1 VRAEFALFAAA
12 ITLSLVALLVAPRRI
27 AQAWRVPTA
36 LLVAGIGVALPLLLY
51 QLIDPS
57 VSAGRALWEW
67 SAAGGP
73 TIQASYRLDG
83 LGAVAIA
90 AGFGYVAAALLGN
103 ARSAASP
110 RLLPSL
116 ALAIGFMF
124 IAVVVTV
131 DLVAATVAIAVL
143 AAVTAFGMLLVAP
156 APSAMRIAAYF
167 AIGIQGFVVA
177 ALLIARQGGA
187 SLAFSA
193 ISPSAISAGA
203 VLAATAG
210 AALFAGLYPFVPWRY
225 QPAQALAAAEREPL
239 RGLLAMP
246 AGVAASIVLLRV
258 LGVTSVD
265 LSALGLPLVGLIPRL
280 VVLGVALVAFG
291 VRARARGRASRRA
304 IVTTILATAV
314 LAGWDD
320 LHWSYVV
327 LAAAALTVLYAA
339 AVSLALPEQWEVARH
354 DVTLATLWV
363 AFAVGTPIALAA
375 GLFIVVSAALAALL
389 ESVWMPPHRA
399 YMATM
404 ATSVW
409 TVTGAIGLAAGAA
422 SAADPATAVA
432 AVLVIVLVLGLELA
446 HAGRRLAQGEAPP
459 DLDIAAAI
467 AALFSTALVA
477 SLLSLP
483 IPDAL
488 ALLRR
493 PIEPIEPIDPV
504 VTIGMVVAATILVIS
519 ARMLRPLL
527 PDFGALADRLQRF
540 VWAADP
546 VPTGVATFRALE
558 RAVTIASAGFALFEQ
573 RAGVWLAAVLIV
585 ALLVWSTR

>member
-1 VRAEFALFAAA
+1 VRAEFTLFAAA

-36 LLVAGIGVALPLLLY
+36 LLVATLGAISPLLLY
-51 QLIDPS
+51 QLTDPALA
-57 VSAGRALWEW
+57 AGRALWEW

-73 TIQASYRLDG
+73 TIQATYRLDG
-83 LGAVAIA
+83 LAAVALS
-90 AGFGYVAAALLGN
+90 AGFAYVAAALLAN
-103 ARSAASP
+103 ARSASSP
-110 RLLPSL
+110 RFLPSL
-116 ALAIGFMF
+116 CLAIGFAF

-131 DLVAATVAIAVL
+131 DLVAAAVAIAVL
-143 AAVTAFGMLLVAP
+143 AAVSAFATLLVAP
-156 APSAMRIAAYF
+156 APSAMRMAGYLAV
-167 AIGIQGFVVA
+167 GIQGFVVA

-187 SLAFSA
+187 SVAFDA
-193 ISPSAISAGA
+193 ISPSAVSPGAILAAAAGA
-203 VLAATAG
+203 G
-210 AALFAGLYPFVPWRY
+210 LFAGLYPFVPWRY
-225 QPAQALAAAEREPL
+225 QPAQALLAAEREPL

-258 LGVTSVD
+258 LGVTNID
-265 LSALGLPLVGLIPRL
+265 LSTLGLPVLGLLPRL
-280 VVLGVALVAFG
+280 VTLAVILVAFAF
-291 VRARARGRASRRA
+291 RARARGRASPRG
-304 IVTTILATAV
+304 IVTTIVAAAV
-314 LAGWDD
+314 LAGWDQ
-320 LHWSYVV
+320 LHWSYVILTAAV
-327 LAAAALTVLYAA
+327 LTILYAA

-354 DVTLATLWV
+354 DVTLATLWI
-363 AFAVGTPIALAA
+363 ALAVGTPVALAS
-375 GLFIVVSAALAALL
+375 GLFILVSASFAALL

-399 YMATM
+399 YIAIM

-409 TVTGAIGLAAGAA
+409 TVTGIIGLATGAA

-432 AVLVIVLVLGLELA
+432 AVLVVMVVLILELA

-459 DLDIAAAI
+459 DLDIAAAV

-488 ALLRR
+488 ALLQR
-493 PIEPIEPIDPV
+493 PLEAIDPV
-504 VTIGMVVAATILVIS
+504 IAIGTVVAATILVIA

-527 PDFGALADRLQRF
+527 PDLEVFAARLQRF

-546 VPTGVATFRALE
+546 VPTGVAIFKTLE
-558 RAVTIASAGFALFEQ
+558 RAVTVATGGFALFEQ

>member
-1 VRAEFALFAAA
+1 
-12 ITLSLVALLVAPRRI
+12 
-27 AQAWRVPTA
+27 
-36 LLVAGIGVALPLLLY
+36 
-51 QLIDPS
+51 
-57 VSAGRALWEW
+57 
-67 SAAGGP
+67 
-73 TIQASYRLDG
+73 
-83 LGAVAIA
+83 
-90 AGFGYVAAALLGN
+90 
-103 ARSAASP
+103 
-110 RLLPSL
+110 
-116 ALAIGFMF
+116 MF

-156 APSAMRIAAYF
+156 ARSAMRIAAYF

-187 SLAFSA
+187 SLAFGAISASA
-193 ISPSAISAGA
+193 ISPGA
-203 VLAATAG
+203 VLASTIG
-210 AALFAGLYPFVPWRY
+210 AALFGGLYPFVPWRY

-265 LSALGLPLVGLIPRL
+265 LSALGLPVIGLVPRL
-280 VVLGVALVAFG
+280 VLLGLALVAFG
-291 VRARARGRASRRA
+291 VRARARGGASRRA
-304 IVTTILATAV
+304 IMTTIIATAV
-314 LAGWDD
+314 LAGWDEF
-320 LHWSYVV
+320 HWSYVV

-375 GLFIVVSAALAALL
+375 GLFILVGAAFAALL

-399 YMATM
+399 YMVTM

-409 TVTGAIGLAAGAA
+409 TVSGAIGLAAGAA
-422 SAADPATAVA
+422 SAPDPATAVA
-432 AVLVIVLVLGLELA
+432 AFLVIVLVLVLELA

-467 AALFSTALVA
+467 AALLSAALVA

-488 ALLRR
+488 GLLRR
-493 PIEPIEPIDPV
+493 PLDPIDPV
-504 VTIGMVVAATILVIS
+504 IATGMVVAATTLVIS

-527 PDFGALADRLQRF
+527 PDFEALADRLQRF

-546 VPTGVATFRALE
+546 VPTGVAIFRALE
-558 RAVTIASAGFALFEQ
+558 RAVTMASAGFAIFEQ

>member
-1 VRAEFALFAAA
+1 V
-12 ITLSLVALLVAPRRI
+12 
-27 AQAWRVPTA
+27 
-36 LLVAGIGVALPLLLY
+36 
-51 QLIDPS
+51 
-57 VSAGRALWEW
+57 
-67 SAAGGP
+67 
-73 TIQASYRLDG
+73 
-83 LGAVAIA
+83 
-90 AGFGYVAAALLGN
+90 
-103 ARSAASP
+103 
-110 RLLPSL
+110 
-116 ALAIGFMF
+116 F

-143 AAVTAFGMLLVAP
+143 AAVSAFGTLLVAP

-177 ALLIARQGGA
+177 ALVIARQGGA
-187 SLAFSA
+187 SLAFAGISAAA
-193 ISPSAISAGA
+193 ISPGA

-225 QPAQALAAAEREPL
+225 QPAQALTAAEREPL

-246 AGVAASIVLLRV
+246 AGVAASILLLRV
-258 LGVTSVD
+258 LGVTNID
-265 LSALGLPLVGLIPRL
+265 LSTLGLPAVGLIPRL
-280 VVLGVALVAFG
+280 VLLVLVLVAFA
-291 VRARARGRASRRA
+291 VRARARGHASRRG
-304 IVTTILATAV
+304 ILITIAAAAV
-314 LAGWDD
+314 LAGWDE

-354 DVTLATLWV
+354 DVTLATLWI

-375 GLFIVVSAALAALL
+375 GLFILVGAAFAALL

-409 TVTGAIGLAAGAA
+409 TVTGLIGLGTGAGN
-422 SAADPATAVA
+422 AADPATAVA
-432 AVLVIVLVLGLELA
+432 AVFVIVLVLGLELA
-446 HAGRRLAQGEAPP
+446 HAGRRLAQGEAPA
-459 DLDIAAAI
+459 DLDIAAAVAGI
-467 AALFSTALVA
+467 LSTALVA
-477 SLLSLP
+477 ILLSLP

-488 ALLRR
+488 ATLRR
-493 PIEPIEPIDPV
+493 PLEPIDPV
-504 VTIGMVVAATILVIS
+504 VALGTVVGATILVIA

-527 PDFGALADRLQRF
+527 SDFEALADRLQRF
-540 VWAADP
+540 VWAVDP

-558 RAVTIASAGFALFEQ
+558 RAVTIATAGFALFEQ

>member
-12 ITLSLVALLVAPRRI
+12 LTLSLVALLVAPRRI

-36 LLVAGIGVALPLLLY
+36 LLVATIGAVSPLLLY

-57 VSAGRALWEW
+57 LAAGRALWEW

-73 TIQASYRLDG
+73 TIQAFYRLDG

-90 AGFGYVAAALLGN
+90 AGFAYVAAALLAN

-116 ALAIGFMF
+116 ALAIGFVF

-143 AAVTAFGMLLVAP
+143 AAVTAFGLLLVAP

-167 AIGIQGFVVA
+167 AVGIQGFVVA

-187 SLAFSA
+187 SLAFGA
-193 ISPSAISAGA
+193 ISPSAISPGA

-258 LGVTSVD
+258 LGVTSLD
-265 LSALGLPLVGLIPRL
+265 LSTLGLPAFGLIPRL
-280 VVLGVALVAFG
+280 VFLGLLLVVFA
-291 VRARARGRASRRA
+291 VRSRARGRASRRA
-304 IVTTILATAV
+304 IVITLIGAAV
-314 LAGWDD
+314 LAGWDE
-320 LHWSYVV
+320 LHWSYLV
-327 LAAAALTVLYAA
+327 LAAAALTVSYAA
-339 AVSLALPEQWEVARH
+339 AVSLALPDQWEVARH

-375 GLFIVVSAALAALL
+375 GLFILVGAAFAAVL

-409 TVTGAIGLAAGAA
+409 TVTGVIGLAAGAA
-422 SAADPATAVA
+422 MAADPVTAVA
-432 AVLVIVLVLGLELA
+432 AFLVTLLVLGLELS
-446 HAGRRLAQGEAPP
+446 HAGRRLASGEAPP
-459 DLDIAAAI
+459 DLDIAAAV
-467 AALFSTALVA
+467 AALISTALVA

-488 ALLRR
+488 ASLRR
-493 PIEPIEPIDPV
+493 PLEPIDPV
-504 VTIGMVVAATILVIS
+504 IALGTVVAATILVIA

-527 PDFGALADRLQRF
+527 PTFGALANRLQRF

-546 VPTGVATFRALE
+546 VPTGVAMFRALE
-558 RAVTIASAGFALFEQ
+558 RATTIASAGFALFEQ

>member
-1 VRAEFALFAAA
+1 MRAEFTLFAAA
-12 ITLSLVALLVAPRRI
+12 IALSLVALLVAPRRI

-36 LLVAGIGVALPLLLY
+36 LLVAAIGAVSPLLLY

-57 VSAGRALWEW
+57 LSAGRALWEW

-83 LGAVAIA
+83 LATVAIA
-90 AGFGYVAAALLGN
+90 AGSAYVAAALLAN

-110 RLLPSL
+110 RFLPSL
-116 ALAIGFMF
+116 ALAIGFVF
-124 IAVVVTV
+124 ISVVVTV

-143 AAVTAFGMLLVAP
+143 AATSAFATLLVAP

-187 SLAFSA
+187 SLAFGAISASA
-193 ISPSAISAGA
+193 ISPGAI
-203 VLAATAG
+203 LAATAG

-258 LGVTSVD
+258 LGVTSID
-265 LSALGLPLVGLIPRL
+265 LSTLGLPVFGLIPRL
-280 VVLGVALVAFG
+280 VLLGLVLVAFAI
-291 VRARARGRASRRA
+291 RSRARGHASRRG
-304 IVTTILATAV
+304 IVTTIAAAAV
-314 LAGWDD
+314 LAGWDE

-354 DVTLATLWV
+354 DVTLATLWI
-363 AFAVGTPIALAA
+363 AFAVGTPIALGA
-375 GLFIVVSAALAALL
+375 GLFILVSAAFAALV

-409 TVTGAIGLAAGAA
+409 TVTGVIGLATGAAGAA
-422 SAADPATAVA
+422 DPVTAVV
-432 AVLVIVLVLGLELA
+432 AVLVLMVVLGLELA
-446 HAGRRLAQGEAPP
+446 QAGRRLAQGEAPP
-459 DLDIAAAI
+459 DLDIAAAVT
-467 AALFSTALVA
+467 ALVSTTLVA

-488 ALLRR
+488 IVLRR
-493 PIEPIEPIDPV
+493 PLDPIDPV
-504 VTIGMVVAATILVIS
+504 VAMGTVVAATILVIV

-527 PDFGALADRLQRF
+527 PDFEALAERLQRF

>member
-1 VRAEFALFAAA
+1 MRAEITLFAAA

-27 AQAWRVPTA
+27 AQAWRVPSA
-36 LLVAGIGVALPLLLY
+36 LLVATLGTISPLLLY
-51 QLIDPS
+51 QFSDPALA
-57 VSAGRALWEW
+57 AGRALWEW

-83 LGAVAIA
+83 LATVGIA
-90 AGFGYVAAALLGN
+90 AGFAYVAAGLLAN

-110 RLLPSL
+110 RFLPSL
-116 ALAIGFMF
+116 ALAIGFVF

-131 DLVAATVAIAVL
+131 DLVAAAVAIAVL
-143 AAVTAFGMLLVAP
+143 AAVTAFAMLLVAP

-167 AIGIQGFVVA
+167 AVGIQGFVVA
-177 ALLIARQGGA
+177 ALLIARQGGP
-187 SLAFSA
+187 SLAFDT
-193 ISPSAISAGA
+193 ISPSAISPGA

-246 AGVAASIVLLRV
+246 AGVAASVVLLRV
-258 LGVTSVD
+258 IGVTSID
-265 LSALGLPLVGLIPRL
+265 LSNLGLPLVALGPRL
-280 VVLGVALVAFG
+280 ALLALVLVAFAF
-291 VRARARGRASRRA
+291 RARARGRPSRRA
-304 IVTTILATAV
+304 IVTTIVAAAV
-314 LAGWDD
+314 LAGWDE

-327 LAAAALTVLYAA
+327 LAAAGLTVLYAA

-354 DVTLATLWV
+354 DVTLATLWI

-375 GLFIVVSAALAALL
+375 GLFILVSAAFAALL

-399 YMATM
+399 YIAIM

-409 TVTGAIGLAAGAA
+409 TVTGVIGLATGAA
-422 SAADPATAVA
+422 AAADPPTAVA
-432 AVLVIVLVLGLELA
+432 AVFVIVVVLFLELA

-459 DLDIAAAI
+459 DLDMAAAV

-488 ALLRR
+488 VVLGR
-493 PIEPIEPIDPV
+493 PLEPIDPV
-504 VTIGMVVAATILVIS
+504 VAIGTVVAATILVIS

-527 PDFGALADRLQRF
+527 PDLDTLAVRLQRF

-546 VPTGVATFRALE
+546 VPVGVATFRALE
-558 RAVTIASAGFALFEQ
+558 RAVTAASAGFAVFEQ

>member
-1 VRAEFALFAAA
+1 MRAEFTLFAAA

-36 LLVAGIGVALPLLLY
+36 LLVATLGAISPLLLY
-51 QLIDPS
+51 QLTDPALA
-57 VSAGRALWEW
+57 AGRALWEW

-83 LGAVAIA
+83 LGAIA
-90 AGFGYVAAALLGN
+90 VSAGFAYVAAALLAN
-103 ARSAASP
+103 ARSASSP
-110 RLLPSL
+110 RFLPSL
-116 ALAIGFMF
+116 ALAIGFTF

-131 DLVAATVAIAVL
+131 DLVAAAVAIAVL
-143 AAVTAFGMLLVAP
+143 AAVSAFATLLVAP
-156 APSAMRIAAYF
+156 APSAMRIAGYF
-167 AIGIQGFVVA
+167 AVGIQGFVVA

-187 SLAFSA
+187 SLAFDA
-193 ISPSAISAGA
+193 ISPAAISPGA
-203 VLAATAG
+203 ILAATAG
-210 AALFAGLYPFVPWRY
+210 AGLFAGLYPFVPWRY
-225 QPAQALAAAEREPL
+225 QPAQALLAAEREPL

-258 LGVTSVD
+258 LGVTNID
-265 LSALGLPLVGLIPRL
+265 LSTLGLPVIGLATQLGLLGLV
-280 VVLGVALVAFG
+280 
-291 VRARARGRASRRA
+291 RA
-304 IVTTILATAV
+304 IVTTIVAAAV
-314 LAGWDD
+314 LAGWDE

-354 DVTLATLWV
+354 DVTLATLWI
-363 AFAVGTPIALAA
+363 AFAVGTPIALAS
-375 GLFIVVSAALAALL
+375 GLFILVGAAFAALL

-399 YMATM
+399 YIAIMAT
-404 ATSVW
+404 AVW
-409 TVTGAIGLAAGAA
+409 TVTGVIGLATGAA

-432 AVLVIVLVLGLELA
+432 AVLVVMIVLMLELA

-459 DLDIAAAI
+459 GLDVAAAV
-467 AALFSTALVA
+467 AALFSTALLA

-488 ALLRR
+488 TLLRR
-493 PIEPIEPIDPV
+493 PLDPIDPV
-504 VTIGMVVAATILVIS
+504 VAIGTAVAATILVIT
-519 ARMLRPLL
+519 ARMLGPLL
-527 PDFGALADRLQRF
+527 PDLKTVAARLQRF

-558 RAVTIASAGFALFEQ
+558 RAVTVATGGFALFEQ

>member
-1 VRAEFALFAAA
+1 VRAEFTLFAAA

-27 AQAWRVPTA
+27 AQAWRVPSA
-36 LLVAGIGVALPLLLY
+36 LLVATLGAVSPLLLY
-51 QLIDPS
+51 QFSDPLLA
-57 VSAGRALWEW
+57 AGRALWEW

-83 LGAVAIA
+83 LATLAIA
-90 AGFGYVAAALLGN
+90 AGFAYVAAALLAN

-110 RLLPSL
+110 RFLPSL
-116 ALAIGFMF
+116 ALAIGFVFM
-124 IAVVVTV
+124 AVVVTV
-131 DLVAATVAIAVL
+131 DLVAAAVAIAVL
-143 AAVTAFGMLLVAP
+143 AAVTAFAMLLVAP
-156 APSAMRIAAYF
+156 APSAMRIAGYF
-167 AIGIQGFVVA
+167 AVGIQGFVVA

-187 SLAFSA
+187 SLAFDA
-193 ISPSAISAGA
+193 ISPSAISPGA

-258 LGVTSVD
+258 LGVTNID
-265 LSALGLPLVGLIPRL
+265 LSNLGLPLFGVFPRL
-280 VVLGVALVAFG
+280 VLLGAVLVLFAL
-291 VRARARGRASRRA
+291 RARVRGHASRRG
-304 IVTTILATAV
+304 IVTTIVAAAV
-314 LAGWDD
+314 LAGWDE

-354 DVTLATLWV
+354 DVTLATLWI
-363 AFAVGTPIALAA
+363 AFAVGTPIALAS
-375 GLFIVVSAALAALL
+375 GLFILLSAAFAALL

-399 YMATM
+399 YIAIM

-409 TVTGAIGLAAGAA
+409 TVTGVIGLATGAA
-422 SAADPATAVA
+422 TAADPATAVA
-432 AVLVIVLVLGLELA
+432 AVFVIMAILLLELA

-459 DLDIAAAI
+459 DLDMAAAV

-483 IPDAL
+483 IPEAL
-488 ALLRR
+488 AALRR
-493 PIEPIEPIDPV
+493 PLDPIDPV
-504 VTIGMVVAATILVIS
+504 IAVGTVVAASILVIA

-527 PDFGALADRLQRF
+527 PDLDTLATRLQRF

-546 VPTGVATFRALE
+546 VPTGVAIFRALE
-558 RAVTIASAGFALFEQ
+558 RAVTVASAGFAVFEQ

>member
-1 VRAEFALFAAA
+1 MRAEFTLFAAA

-27 AQAWRVPTA
+27 PQAWRVPTA
-36 LLVAGIGVALPLLLY
+36 LLVATLGAILPLLLY
-51 QLIDPS
+51 QLSDP
-57 VSAGRALWEW
+57 ALATGRALWEW

-83 LGAVAIA
+83 LSTVAIS
-90 AGFGYVAAALLGN
+90 AGFAYVAAALLAN

-116 ALAIGFMF
+116 ALAIGFVF

-143 AAVTAFGMLLVAP
+143 AAVTAFALLMVAP

-167 AIGIQGFVVA
+167 AVGIQGFVVA

-187 SLAFSA
+187 SLAFDLIPPVA
-193 ISPSAISAGA
+193 ISPGAI
-203 VLAATAG
+203 LAATAG

-246 AGVAASIVLLRV
+246 AGVAATLLLLRL
-258 LGVTSVD
+258 LGVTSID
-265 LSALGLPLVGLIPRL
+265 LSTLGLPIIGLVPRLAALGL
-280 VVLGVALVAFG
+280 VLLLFAL
-291 VRARARGRASRRA
+291 RARARGRASRRA
-304 IVTTILATAV
+304 IVATILSAAV
-314 LAGWDD
+314 LAGWDE
-320 LHWSYVV
+320 LHWSYLV

-354 DVTLATLWV
+354 DVTLATLWI

-375 GLFIVVSAALAALL
+375 GLFILVCAAFAALL

-399 YMATM
+399 YIGIM

-409 TVTGAIGLAAGAA
+409 TVTGLIGLATGAA
-422 SAADPATAVA
+422 SAPDPITAIA
-432 AVLVIVLVLGLELA
+432 AVLVIMVVLLLELA

-467 AALFSTALVA
+467 AAMVGTALVA

-488 ALLRR
+488 ALLQR
-493 PIEPIEPIDPV
+493 PLEAIDPV
-504 VTIGMVVAATILVIS
+504 LALGSVVAATILVIS

-527 PDFGALADRLQRF
+527 PDFEAFAARLQRF

-546 VPTGVATFRALE
+546 VPTGVATFRVLE
-558 RAVTIASAGFALFEQ
+558 RTVTAASAGFALFEQ

-585 ALLVWSTR
+585 ALLVWATR

>member
-1 VRAEFALFAAA
+1 MRAEFTLFAAA

-36 LLVAGIGVALPLLLY
+36 LLLATLGAISPLLLY
-51 QLIDPS
+51 QLSDPAI
-57 VSAGRALWEW
+57 AGDHALWEW

-83 LGAVAIA
+83 LATVAISG
-90 AGFGYVAAALLGN
+90 GFAYVAAALLAN

-110 RLLPSL
+110 RFLPSL
-116 ALAIGFMF
+116 ALAIGFVF

-131 DLVAATVAIAVL
+131 DFVAATVAIAVL
-143 AAVTAFGMLLVAP
+143 AAVSAFATLLVAP

-167 AIGIQGFVVA
+167 AVGIQGFVVG

-187 SLAFSA
+187 SLAFDA
-193 ISPSAISAGA
+193 ISPSAISPGA
-203 VLAATAG
+203 ILAATAG

-246 AGVAASIVLLRV
+246 AGVAASFLLLRV
-258 LGVTSVD
+258 LGVTSID
-265 LSALGLPLVGLIPRL
+265 LSNLGLPLLGLGPRL
-280 VVLGVALVAFG
+280 AMLALVLVVFAI
-291 VRARARGRASRRA
+291 RARARGHASRRA
-304 IVTTILATAV
+304 IVATILAAV
-314 LAGWDD
+314 VLGGWDE
-320 LHWSYVV
+320 LRWSYVV

-354 DVTLATLWV
+354 DVTLATLWI

-375 GLFIVVSAALAALL
+375 GLFILVGAGFAALL
-389 ESVWMPPHRA
+389 ESVWMPPHRT
-399 YMATM
+399 YMAIM
-404 ATSVW
+404 STSVW
-409 TVTGAIGLAAGAA
+409 TVTGIIGLATGAA
-422 SAADPATAVA
+422 SAADPITAIA
-432 AVLVIVLVLGLELA
+432 AVLVIMIVLILELA

-467 AALFSTALVA
+467 AALVSTALLA
-477 SLLSLP
+477 SVLSLP
-483 IPDAL
+483 VPDAL

-493 PIEPIEPIDPV
+493 PLGAIDP
-504 VTIGMVVAATILVIS
+504 GLALGSVVAATILVIA

-527 PDFGALADRLQRF
+527 PDFGTLAGRLQRF

-546 VPTGVATFRALE
+546 VPAGAAMFRVLE
-558 RAVTIASAGFALFEQ
+558 RAVTVGSAGFAAFEQ

>member
-1 VRAEFALFAAA
+1 MRAEFTLFAAA

-36 LLVAGIGVALPLLLY
+36 LLVATLGAISPLLLY
-51 QLIDPS
+51 QLTDPALA
-57 VSAGRALWEW
+57 AGRALWEW

-83 LGAVAIA
+83 LGAVGVC
-90 AGFGYVAAALLGN
+90 AGFAYVAAALLAN
-103 ARSAASP
+103 ARSASSP
-110 RLLPSL
+110 RFLPSL
-116 ALAIGFMF
+116 ALAIGFAF

-131 DLVAATVAIAVL
+131 DLVAAAVAIAVL
-143 AAVTAFGMLLVAP
+143 AAVSAFATLLVAP
-156 APSAMRIAAYF
+156 APSAMRIAGYF
-167 AIGIQGFVVA
+167 AVGIQGFVVA

-187 SLAFSA
+187 SLAFDA
-193 ISPSAISAGA
+193 ISPSAVSPGA
-203 VLAATAG
+203 ILAATAG
-210 AALFAGLYPFVPWRY
+210 AGLFAGLYPFVPWRY
-225 QPAQALAAAEREPL
+225 QPAQALLAAEREPL

-246 AGVAASIVLLRV
+246 AGVAASILLLRL
-258 LGVTSVD
+258 LGVTNID
-265 LSALGLPLVGLIPRL
+265 LSTLGLPLIGIVPRL
-280 VVLGVALVAFG
+280 VVLGLVLVAFAL
-291 VRARARGRASRRA
+291 RARTRGRASRRA
-304 IVTTILATAV
+304 IVATILAAAV
-314 LAGWDD
+314 LAGWDE

-327 LAAAALTVLYAA
+327 LAAAALTILYAA

-354 DVTLATLWV
+354 DVTLATLWI
-363 AFAVGTPIALAA
+363 AFAVGTPIALAS
-375 GLFIVVSAALAALL
+375 GLFILVSAAFAALL

-399 YMATM
+399 YLAIM

-409 TVTGAIGLAAGAA
+409 TVTGIIGLATGAA

-432 AVLVIVLVLGLELA
+432 AVLVVMVVLILELA

-459 DLDIAAAI
+459 DLDIAAAV

-483 IPDAL
+483 IPEAL

-493 PIEPIEPIDPV
+493 PLDAIDPV
-504 VTIGMVVAATILVIS
+504 IAVGTVVAATILVIA

-527 PDFGALADRLQRF
+527 PDLERLAARLQRF

-546 VPTGVATFRALE
+546 VPTGVATFKALE
-558 RAVTIASAGFALFEQ
+558 RAVTVATGGFAVFEQ

>member
-1 VRAEFALFAAA
+1 VRAEFTLFAAA

-36 LLVAGIGVALPLLLY
+36 LLVATLGAISPLLLY
-51 QLIDPS
+51 QLSDPALA
-57 VSAGRALWEW
+57 AGRALWEW

-83 LGAVAIA
+83 LASVAIS
-90 AGFGYVAAALLGN
+90 AGFGYVAAVLLAN

-110 RLLPSL
+110 RFLPSL
-116 ALAIGFMF
+116 ALAIGFVF

-143 AAVTAFGMLLVAP
+143 AAVSAFATLLVAP

-167 AIGIQGFVVA
+167 AVGIQGFVVA

-187 SLAFSA
+187 SLAFDA
-193 ISPSAISAGA
+193 ISPSAVSPGA
-203 VLAATAG
+203 ILAATAG
-210 AALFAGLYPFVPWRY
+210 AGLFAGLYPFVPWRY

-246 AGVAASIVLLRV
+246 AGVAASFVLLRL
-258 LGVTSVD
+258 LGVTNID
-265 LSALGLPLVGLIPRL
+265 LSNLGLPLLGLAPRL
-280 VVLGVALVAFG
+280 VMLVLVLILFAI
-291 VRARARGRASRRA
+291 RARARGRASRRA
-304 IVTTILATAV
+304 IVATILAAVV
-314 LAGWDD
+314 LAGWDQ
-320 LHWSYVV
+320 LHWSHVV

-354 DVTLATLWV
+354 DVTLATLWI
-363 AFAVGTPIALAA
+363 AFAVGTPVALAA
-375 GLFIVVSAALAALL
+375 GLFILVGAAFAALL

-399 YMATM
+399 YIGIMS
-404 ATSVW
+404 TSVW
-409 TVTGAIGLAAGAA
+409 TVTGIIGLATGAA
-422 SAADPATAVA
+422 SAADPITAIA
-432 AVLVIVLVLGLELA
+432 AVLVIMVVLILELA

-459 DLDIAAAI
+459 DLDIAAGI
-467 AALFSTALVA
+467 AALLSTALLA

-488 ALLRR
+488 VLIGR
-493 PIEPIEPIDPV
+493 PLGAVDPV
-504 VTIGMVVAATILVIS
+504 LGLGSVVAATILVIA

-527 PDFGALADRLQRF
+527 PDFGALAGRLQRF

-546 VPTGVATFRALE
+546 VPTGAAVFRALE
-558 RAVTIASAGFALFEQ
+558 RAVTVGSAGFAMFEQ

>member
-1 VRAEFALFAAA
+1 MRAEFTLFAAA
-12 ITLSLVALLVAPRRI
+12 IALSLVALLVAPRRL

-36 LLVAGIGVALPLLLY
+36 LLVATLGAISPLLLY
-51 QLIDPS
+51 QLTDP
-57 VSAGRALWEW
+57 ALAAERALWEW

-83 LGAVAIA
+83 VAAVAIA
-90 AGFGYVAAALLGN
+90 AGFGYVAAALLAN

-110 RLLPSL
+110 RFLPSL
-116 ALAIGFMF
+116 ALAIGFVF
-124 IAVVVTV
+124 ITVVVTV

-143 AAVTAFGMLLVAP
+143 AAVSAFATLLVAP

-167 AIGIQGFVVA
+167 AVGIQGFVVA

-187 SLAFSA
+187 SLAFDT
-193 ISPSAISAGA
+193 ISPSAISPGA
-203 VLAATAG
+203 ILAATAG

-246 AGVAASIVLLRV
+246 AGVAASFVLLRL
-258 LGVTSVD
+258 LGVTSID
-265 LSALGLPLVGLIPRL
+265 LSTLELPVVDVVPRV
-280 VVLGVALVAFG
+280 VVLVLVLVAFA
-291 VRARARGRASRRA
+291 VRARARGRASRRG
-304 IVTTILATAV
+304 IVTTILAAVV
-314 LAGWDD
+314 LAGWDE

-339 AVSLALPEQWEVARH
+339 AVSLSFPEQWEVARH
-354 DVTLATLWV
+354 DVTLATLWI

-375 GLFIVVSAALAALL
+375 GLFILVGAAFAALL

-399 YMATM
+399 YIAIMS
-404 ATSVW
+404 TSVW
-409 TVTGAIGLAAGAA
+409 TVTGVIGLATGAA
-422 SAADPATAVA
+422 SAADPIAAIA
-432 AVLVIVLVLGLELA
+432 AVIVIMAILVLELA

-459 DLDIAAAI
+459 DLDVAAAV
-467 AALFSTALVA
+467 AALVSTALVA

-483 IPDAL
+483 IPDGLAVVGRPLDLIDPIL
-488 ALLRR
+488 ALG
-493 PIEPIEPIDPV
+493 
-504 VTIGMVVAATILVIS
+504 TVVAATILVIA

-527 PDFGALADRLQRF
+527 PNLDALAARLQRF

-546 VPTGVATFRALE
+546 VPAGAATFRALE
-558 RAVTIASAGFALFEQ
+558 RAVTAASAGFAVFEQ

-585 ALLVWSTR
+585 ALLIWSTR

>member
-1 VRAEFALFAAA
+1 MRAEFTLFVAA

-36 LLVAGIGVALPLLLY
+36 LWVATLGAISPLLLY
-51 QLIDPS
+51 QLTDPALA
-57 VSAGRALWEW
+57 AGRALWEW

-83 LGAVAIA
+83 LAAVAVS
-90 AGFGYVAAALLGN
+90 AGFAYVAAALLAN
-103 ARSAASP
+103 ARSLSSP
-110 RLLPSL
+110 RFLPSL
-116 ALAIGFMF
+116 ALAIGFTF

-143 AAVTAFGMLLVAP
+143 AAVSAFATLLVAP
-156 APSAMRIAAYF
+156 APSAMRIAGYF
-167 AIGIQGFVVA
+167 AVGIQGFVVA

-187 SLAFSA
+187 SLAFDA
-193 ISPSAISAGA
+193 ISPSAVSPGA
-203 VLAATAG
+203 ILAATAG
-210 AALFAGLYPFVPWRY
+210 AGLFAGLYPFVPWRY
-225 QPAQALAAAEREPL
+225 QPAQALLAAEREPL

-258 LGVTSVD
+258 LGVTNID
-265 LSALGLPLVGLIPRL
+265 LSTLGLPVFGLAPRL
-280 VVLGVALVAFG
+280 VLLGLVLITFAL
-291 VRARARGRASRRA
+291 RARARGRASRRG
-304 IVTTILATAV
+304 IVMTIVAAAV
-314 LAGWDD
+314 LAGWDQ

-327 LAAAALTVLYAA
+327 LAAAGLTILYAA

-354 DVTLATLWV
+354 DVTLATIWI
-363 AFAVGTPIALAA
+363 AFAVGTPIALAS
-375 GLFIVVSAALAALL
+375 GMFILVSAAFAALL

-399 YMATM
+399 YLAIM

-409 TVTGAIGLAAGAA
+409 TVTGVIGLATGAA
-422 SAADPATAVA
+422 DAADPATAVA
-432 AVLVIVLVLGLELA
+432 AVLIVMLVLFLELA

-459 DLDIAAAI
+459 DLDIAAAV
-467 AALFSTALVA
+467 AALFATALVA

-488 ALLRR
+488 VLLRR
-493 PIEPIEPIDPV
+493 PLGPIDPV
-504 VTIGMVVAATILVIS
+504 IAIGTVVAASILVIA

-527 PDFGALADRLQRF
+527 PDLDVVARRLQRF

-558 RAVTIASAGFALFEQ
+558 RAVTIATGGFAVFEQ
-573 RAGVWLAAVLIV
+573 RAGVGLAAVLIV